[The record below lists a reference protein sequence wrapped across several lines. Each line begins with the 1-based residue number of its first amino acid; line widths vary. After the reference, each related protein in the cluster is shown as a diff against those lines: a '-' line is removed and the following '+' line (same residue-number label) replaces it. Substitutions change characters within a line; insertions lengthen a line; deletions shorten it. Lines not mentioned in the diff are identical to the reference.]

1 MTKKK
6 IISVVCAIS
15 MGMSGIVYADK
26 FNDTVDTEY
35 EHAVDVMTSF
45 GAMEGEDNYFFA
57 ASEITRAEF
66 AQILYDISN
75 LDEVENQEENTQE
88 DFWGNIISDTPTQTV
103 SSTYYFTDVPDYNV
117 SFNAINYVTMMGYMG
132 GVGNDRFEPDRS
144 IKLEEAIK
152 TLLCFLSLD
161 LPENVSKNYPDNA
174 MSKAVSLG
182 LLKGVKAVRG
192 DNLKKGEL
200 AQILY
205 NSLDAEILNFASN
218 SSGDFSYY
226 YDDSTVMSAI
236 MKVDYVRGTV
246 SMNDVTSLTG
256 ESTLSRNQIMI
267 DNVVLDFD
275 DSDAGIRDLIGRSVK
290 VYYRENDAVNRVL
303 YYEIEKR
310 ENVLV
315 INSDDIV
322 SYNNGVL
329 EYEYND
335 RYKTVEIP
343 NGTPVIYNGH
353 AIQTYDENNFVFQ
366 SGSVTIIK
374 TESSCDAVI
383 IEDYASMLVSG
394 INAKENIIF
403 NSLISDRTESEWQL
417 EDDDRVIIYN
427 TEGELI
433 SLENIVSGSALSII
447 DNNGYVKIYVSDKSV
462 SGTAASFDSA
472 ENAVKVGGDTYE
484 ISNEYIQSF
493 NYSEPQ
499 SGDEVKLYIDYFGKV
514 VYIEY
519 QNEEIRDCGFLV
531 RAYTDDDGKVFYKMF
546 LPNGSFVDYEAL
558 DTVYFVDA
566 NDDRTKLR
574 YEQRRDVFNGQSMFV
589 YYKLN
594 ADEKIKEIAMPVTE
608 MGQKEKGRLIA
619 NITADESGNY
629 PYKTSMMTFA
639 GRVFV
644 DNRTKVMVIP
654 TDINDFKK
662 YSIANQSIWIN
673 NGKYAIE
680 AYTNDP
686 YSKCAQ
692 VVIYHYQSTTSIDSG
707 TFASYVVS
715 IERTIDEDDN
725 VVDEA
730 VLNCKGTEQTV
741 RSYVD
746 DSGNS
751 GFNNVGNPSGVGSYN
766 IQAGDVVVANVDKDS
781 ELINIAIIYSKGAKN
796 PRTGSDGFL
805 AGVYSDRYHLA
816 SSYVDETTGRNDV
829 AKLLSSQRDYEVNN
843 CNPYAVEITG
853 DRTFTQCGAAHS
865 FYMWGFRF
873 MVGYV
878 LDFDGTYITYT
889 TQDLSKDKDYIQN
902 GIPKDVKAQQ
912 LSEINS
918 SLANNAH
925 TYKSVYITET
935 HKYANTEY
943 KYKIDY
949 TGKTPVLSKLEASD
963 IKSFRKYGNACSQV
977 LLKTRDGYPQQ
988 LFVMVD

>member
-15 MGMSGIVYADK
+15 MSLSGIVYADK

-35 EHAVDVMTSF
+35 EYAVDVMTSF
-45 GAMEGEDNYFFA
+45 GAMKGEEGYFFA
-57 ASEITRAEF
+57 ASELSRAEF
-66 AQILYDISN
+66 AQIIYDISDLGN
-75 LDEVENQEENTQE
+75 TKEQGENTQV
-88 DFWGNIISDTPTQTV
+88 DFWGNIASDS
-103 SSTYYFTDVPDYNV
+103 SSTVGSSFYFTDVPDYNP
-117 SFNAINYVTMMGYMG
+117 SYDAINYVAMMGYMG
-132 GVGNDRFEPDRS
+132 GVGEDRFEPDRS
-144 IKLEEAIK
+144 IKLEEALK
-152 TLLCFLSLD
+152 SLLCFLSLEV
-161 LPENVSKNYPDNA
+161 PENAAKNYPDNVL
-174 MSKAVSLG
+174 SKAASLG
-182 LLKGVKAVRG
+182 LLKGVKAARG
-192 DNLKKGEL
+192 ENLKKGEL

-205 NSLDAEILNFASN
+205 NSLEAEVLNFSSNAS
-218 SSGDFSYY
+218 GKFFYY
-226 YDDSTVMSAI
+226 YDGSTVMSAI
-236 MKVDYVRGTV
+236 MKVNCVRGTV

-256 ESTLSRNQIMI
+256 ESTLSKNQIMLN
-267 DNVVLDFD
+267 NVVLDFD
-275 DSDAGIRDLIGRSVK
+275 DAHAGIRDMIGRSVK
-290 VYYRENDAVNRVL
+290 VYYRENDDANQVL

-310 ENVLV
+310 DNVIV
-315 INSDDIV
+315 INSDDIM

-329 EYEYND
+329 EYEYNN

-353 AIQTYDENNFVFQ
+353 AIQTYDENTLNFQ

-383 IEDYASMLVSG
+383 IEDYASMYVSE
-394 INAKENIIF
+394 INVKEKTIF
-403 NSLISDRTESEWQL
+403 NTLISNRTQSEWQL
-417 EDDDRVIIYN
+417 EDDDKVIIYN
-427 TEGELI
+427 ADGEII
-433 SLENIVSGSALSII
+433 SLENILPGNTLSII
-447 DNNGYVKIYVSDKSV
+447 NNNGYVKIYVSDKIV
-462 SGTAASFDSA
+462 SGTVAGFSTV
-472 ENAVKVGGDTYE
+472 ENAVKVGSEAYE
-484 ISNEYIQSF
+484 ISNEYLNSYGYAQ
-493 NYSEPQ
+493 PQ
-499 SGDEVKLYIDYFGKV
+499 NNDEVTMYIDYFGKV

-519 QNEEIRDCGFLV
+519 QNEEIRDCGYLV
-531 RAYTDDDGKVFYKMF
+531 RAYMDDDSKVFYKMY
-546 LPNGSFVDYEAL
+546 LPNGSFVDYEAF
-558 DTVYFVDA
+558 DTVYFVDV
-566 NDDRTKLR
+566 NDNRTKLK
-574 YEQRRDVFNGQSMFV
+574 YEERRDRFAGQNMFV

-619 NITADESGNY
+619 NIATNESENY
-629 PYKTSMMTFA
+629 PFKTNAMTFA

-644 DNRTKVMVIP
+644 DNSTKVMVIP
-654 TDINDFKK
+654 TDINDFSK
-662 YSIANQSIWIN
+662 YSIANQSIWQN

-692 VVIYHYQSTTSIDSG
+692 VVIYHYQSNTAIDSG

-730 VLNCKGTEQTV
+730 VLNYNGTEKTV

-766 IQAGDVVVANVDKDS
+766 IQAGDIVVAQADKDN
-781 ELINIAIIYSKGAKN
+781 ELLNIAIVYSKGAKN
-796 PRTGSDGFL
+796 PRTGSYGFL

-829 AKLLSSQRDYEVNN
+829 SKLLSSNRDAEVNN

-853 DRTFTQCGAAHS
+853 NRTFNQCGGAHS
-865 FYMWGFRF
+865 FRMWGFRF

-902 GIPKDVKAQQ
+902 GIPTDVAEQQ

-918 SLANNAH
+918 SLANNTY

-943 KYKIDY
+943 KYKVDY
-949 TGKTPVLSKLEASD
+949 TGKTPVLSKLETSD
-963 IKSFRKYGNACSQV
+963 IKSFRKYGNACSKV

-988 LFVMVD
+988 LFVLVD